1 MAKKESSGSLKV
13 NNKREE
19 VVRTVKK
26 QLLSSRSGEKVGLPD
41 GKSSIDEGVS
51 IM

>member
-1 MAKKESSGSLKV
+1 MVKKESSGSLKV

-19 VVRTVKK
+19 VVRTMKK
-26 QLLSSRSGEKVGLPD
+26 QLLSSRSGEKVKLPD

>member
-26 QLLSSRSGEKVGLPD
+26 QLLSSRRGEKVGLPE
-41 GKSSIDEGVS
+41 GKSSIDRGVS
-51 IM
+51 II

>member
-13 NNKREE
+13 NNKRED

-41 GKSSIDEGVS
+41 GKSSNGEGVS